1 MERTKMWTIDGKGG
15 AAELAATPKLDSEKM
30 LEDTLVNNPSM
41 LDPDIALVG
50 RQTSNSA
57 GYLDLLGIDA
67 DGRLVLFELK
77 RGNLARDVIT
87 QAIDYASALEAKP
100 IDALVDHLASSSGVG
115 GIMPIP
121 DFGSWYAENFPGHD
135 LADLVPIRIV
145 LIGLGVDPATER
157 MARWLQSDGHDVDI
171 ITFHAFEHNGETLLG
186 RTLEVSS
193 DEPRTRRPSTGPRT
207 YGDPLSRAREFGA
220 EELYRACHDLI
231 AGVLADFKPSENKMR
246 NGQRYD
252 IGTLSPE
259 NKIELPV
266 IRAVAAYV
274 RIEGQGEVHFIV
286 HDPFRDLDQNR
297 FNIFASALD
306 GKGVRYVRTQ
316 GDWNQFRIRSLEQF
330 NDVRDDIY
338 QYLSE
343 VSELRRSSQR

>member
-1 MERTKMWTIDGKGG
+1 MERTKMWTIDGEGG
-15 AAELAATPKLDSEKM
+15 AAELAPTPKLDSEKM
-30 LEDTLVNNPSM
+30 LEETLVKNPSM
-41 LDPDIALVG
+41 LDPDIVLVG
-50 RQTSNSA
+50 RQTGNDA
-57 GYLDLLGIDA
+57 GYLDLLGVDA

-87 QAIDYASALEAKP
+87 QAIDYASALEAMP
-100 IDALVDHLASSSGVG
+100 IDELVNHLASNSGNG
-115 GIMPIP
+115 GILQIP

-157 MARWLQSDGHDVDI
+157 MARWLQSDDRDVDI
-171 ITFHAFEHNGETLLG
+171 ITFHAFEHNSEILLG
-186 RTLEVSS
+186 RTIEVSS
-193 DEPRTRRPSTGPRT
+193 DEPRTRRQGTSPRA
-207 YGDPLSRAREFGA
+207 YGDPLSRAREFDA
-220 EELYRACHDLI
+220 EDLYCACHNLI
-231 AGVLADFKPSENKMR
+231 AEVLADFEPSIKVMR

-259 NKIELPV
+259 NEIEAPT

-274 RIEGQGEVHFIV
+274 RIQGQGEVHFII

-297 FNIFASALD
+297 FDAFVSELGD
-306 GKGVRYVRTQ
+306 KGIRHSRTQ
-316 GDWNQFRIRSLEQF
+316 GDWNQFRIRSFEQF
-330 NDVRDDIY
+330 NAIRDDIH

-343 VSELRRSSQR
+343 VSTLRRSNR

>member
-1 MERTKMWTIDGKGG
+1 MERTKMWTLDGKGG

-30 LEDTLVNNPSM
+30 LEETLVNNPSM
-41 LDPDIALVG
+41 LDPDIVLVG
-50 RQTSNSA
+50 RQTSNDA

-87 QAIDYASALEAKP
+87 QAIDYASALEAMP
-100 IDALVDHLASSSGVG
+100 IEQLANDLASSSGKG
-115 GIMPIP
+115 GIKSIP
-121 DFGSWYAENFPGHD
+121 DFESWFAEYFPGYD

-145 LIGLGVDPATER
+145 LIGLGVDAATER

-171 ITFHAFEHNGETLLG
+171 ITFHAFEHDGEVLLG
-186 RTLEVSS
+186 RTIEVSS
-193 DEPRTRRPSTGPRT
+193 DEPRVRRQSAGPRI
-207 YGDPLSRAREFGA
+207 YGDPVSRAREFGA

-231 AGVLADFKPSENKMR
+231 VGVLADFEPSINVMR

-252 IGTLSPE
+252 IGTLSIE
-259 NKIELPV
+259 NAIEPPL

-274 RIEGQGEVHFIV
+274 RIQGQGEMNFII
-286 HDPFRDLDQNR
+286 HDPFRDLDRNK
-297 FNIFASALD
+297 FDAFVSVFED
-306 GKGVRYVRTQ
+306 KGVHHSHTH
-316 GDWNQFRIRSLEQF
+316 GDWNQFRIRSFDQF
-330 NDVRDDIY
+330 KAVRDDLH

-343 VSELRRSSQR
+343 VSALRRNNQ